1 MTKIP
6 LLEAKYNA
14 AVTRRPSKAT
24 VYVYQNA
31 MAGRYKVTE
40 NGWEWV
46 MSRESGWHE
55 SGRAGSKRKYC
66 SHVENNLFLQF

>member
-46 MSRESGWHE
+46 VSRAREDWLKKE
-55 SGRAGSKRKYC
+55 
-66 SHVENNLFLQF
+66 LLQPRGK